1 LAIQSRNRRDFL
13 SSSLGILPWAFA
25 GTLAYPTARF
35 LFFQEQTRGKIT
47 IPLKQ
52 LSDGIT
58 PFLKSNLYIYKSAKT
73 IRVYDAHCTH
83 MGCIIHFDKDANVFN
98 CPCHKSRF
106 DAEGH
111 RLRGPAKRD
120 LDTITYVVKNK
131 TLHIG

>member
-1 LAIQSRNRRDFL
+1 MLKASSRRGFL
-13 SSSLGILPWAFA
+13 SASLRILPWAFA
-25 GTLAYPTARF
+25 GTLAYPTGRF
-35 LFFQEQTRGKIT
+35 LFFQEHARGKIT

-58 PFLKSNLYIYKSAKT
+58 PLLKSNLYIYKT
-73 IRVYDAHCTH
+73 GEHIQIYDAHCTH
-83 MGCIIHFDKDANVFN
+83 MGCIIHFDKETNVFN

-120 LDTITYVVKNK
+120 LDHVAYTVKNNM
-131 TLHIG
+131 LMIG